1 MEVEEAM
8 PSRLR
13 RYFVMRELDST
24 SEGSR
29 SQLTEPSQY
38 AKAFKELKRYRYL
51 ATVRSTLFPQGPF
64 SEYKDEILSEVEAA
78 RQKKAASL
86 NQVVKYVHSYAY
98 LKLK

>member
-1 MEVEEAM
+1 
-8 PSRLR
+8 
-13 RYFVMRELDST
+13 MRELDST

-64 SEYKDEILSEVEAA
+64 SEYKDEILFEIECTK
-78 RQKKAASL
+78 QKKAASL
-86 NQVVKYVHSYAY
+86 NQVVKCIYAC
-98 LKLK
+98 LKVKITLMFCSLLRVLQQRIFC

>member
-1 MEVEEAM
+1 
-8 PSRLR
+8 
-13 RYFVMRELDST
+13 MREIDST
-24 SEGSR
+24 SEGSH

-38 AKAFKELKRYRYL
+38 AKAFRELKKYRYI
-51 ATVRSTLFPQGPF
+51 ATIKRYLFPQGPF